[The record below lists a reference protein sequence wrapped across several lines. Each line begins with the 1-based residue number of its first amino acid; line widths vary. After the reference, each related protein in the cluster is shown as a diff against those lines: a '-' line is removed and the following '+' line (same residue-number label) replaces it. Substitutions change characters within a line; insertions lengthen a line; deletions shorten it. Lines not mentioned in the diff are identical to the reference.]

1 MIPAGALVHARSQQ
15 VDCALIDYNL
25 GATLGTTLITRLREE
40 GHGFPKIMIT
50 GYGDVRTA
58 TQVMKLG
65 AADFIEKPYE
75 PDELLASIDGA
86 IDKARDSAQSADGI
100 REARRMLRML
110 TERESEIVDAI
121 VAGSSSKQIAEA
133 LSRQPAHRRGA
144 PRECPAEARD
154 LQHGLAG
161 SPCGAGRSWARRKAS
176 ARSTGLAL
184 IHALRVEQPGLS
196 VKTSVAALDA
206 RGRSS
211 FCGPCGRRRRGP
223 EAGPSPAAHPGRS
236 R

>member
-1 MIPAGALVHARSQQ
+1 MTGKTIMIVDDDRGFAQSLANMLGASGYRTCVSYDPASALAQSRSHQ

-40 GHGFPKIMIT
+40 GHGFPMIMIT

-58 TQVMKLG
+58 TQAMKLG

-75 PDELLASIDGA
+75 PGELLASIDGA
-86 IDKARDSAQSADGI
+86 INKARDSSHVADGI

-133 LSRQPAHRRGA
+133 LGVSQRTVEAHRA
-144 PRECPAEARD
+144 NV
-154 LQHGLAG
+154 LQKLGISNTASLVRLAVLAG
-161 SPCGAGRSWARRKAS
+161 
-176 ARSTGLAL
+176 L
-184 IHALRVEQPGLS
+184 
-196 VKTSVAALDA
+196 
-206 RGRSS
+206 
-211 FCGPCGRRRRGP
+211 GPPQG
-223 EAGPSPAAHPGRS
+223 
-236 R
+236 

>member
-1 MIPAGALVHARSQQ
+1 VTAKTILIVDDDPAFARSLSVLLTSEGYRCCCSNDSAGALRMTRSQP

-40 GHGFPKIMIT
+40 GHVFPMIMIT

-58 TQVMKLG
+58 TQAMKLG

-75 PDELLASIDGA
+75 PGELLASIDGA
-86 IDKARDSAQSADGI
+86 IHKARDSSHVADGI

-133 LSRQPAHRRGA
+133 LGVSQRTVEAHRA
-144 PRECPAEARD
+144 NV
-154 LQHGLAG
+154 LQKLGISNTASLVRLAVLAG
-161 SPCGAGRSWARRKAS
+161 
-176 ARSTGLAL
+176 L
-184 IHALRVEQPGLS
+184 
-196 VKTSVAALDA
+196 
-206 RGRSS
+206 
-211 FCGPCGRRRRGP
+211 GPPQG
-223 EAGPSPAAHPGRS
+223 
-236 R
+236 